1 MKRVISALLGM
12 PIVIIIMLLNNI
24 YIVDIT
30 FAIVAAIALHEFLIA
45 FKEKFK
51 PIIWIGYFAAAFI
64 AVMPFVNSGN
74 RLIFMGLFLFF
85 MIVLL
90 FIEIFKTNMKIN
102 IADISITFF
111 GICYIV
117 FFLMFMPLI
126 YERTNGYY
134 LIWYVFAA
142 SWGTDIFAYEIGKRF
157 GKHKFSE
164 ISPKKSIEGSI
175 AGIVGAVVLMLLVT
189 ILFNTVFHLNLSYL
203 YVAFMAVVLSILGQM
218 GDFAA
223 SSVKRYAG
231 MKDFG
236 NLIPGHGG
244 MLDRLDSVI
253 FIAPAAYFLLMFI

>member
-1 MKRVISALLGM
+1 
-12 PIVIIIMLLNNI
+12 MLLNNI
-24 YIVDIT
+24 YVVDIT

-45 FKEKFK
+45 FKTKFK
-51 PIIWIGYFAAAFI
+51 PIIWIGYLSAAFI
-64 AVMPFVNSGN
+64 AVMPFVNKEN
-74 RLIFMGLFLFF
+74 ILIFMGLFLFF

-90 FIEIFKTNMKIN
+90 FIEIFKTDMKVN

-142 SWGTDIFAYEIGKRF
+142 SWGTDVFAYEVGKRI
-157 GKHKFSE
+157 GKHKISE
-164 ISPKKSIEGSI
+164 ISPKKSIEGCI
-175 AGIVGAVVLMLLVT
+175 AGVFGAIILMLLAT
-189 ILFNTVFHLNLSYL
+189 ILFNKVFNLGISYL
-203 YVAFMAVVLSILGQM
+203 YVAVTAVVLSILGQM

-231 MKDFG
+231 IKDFS

-244 MLDRLDSVI
+244 MLDRFDSVI

>member
-12 PIVIIIMLLNNI
+12 PIVIVIMLLNNI
-24 YIVDIT
+24 YVVDIT
-30 FAIVAAIALHEFLIA
+30 FAIVAALALHEFLIA

-51 PIIWIGYFAAAFI
+51 PIVWIGYFAAAFI
-64 AVMPFVNSGN
+64 AVMPFIAKEHI
-74 RLIFMGLFLFF
+74 LTFMGLFLFF
-85 MIVLL
+85 MIILL
-90 FIEIFKTNMKIN
+90 FIEIFKTNMEIN

-142 SWGTDIFAYEIGKRF
+142 SWGTDVFAYEIGKRF
-157 GKHKFSE
+157 GKHKFSK
-164 ISPKKSIEGSI
+164 ISPNKSIEGCI

-189 ILFNTVFHLNLSYL
+189 ILFNTVFHLGISYL
-203 YVAFMAVVLSILGQM
+203 YVAFIGVILSIIGQM

-223 SSVKRYAG
+223 SSVKRYTG
-231 MKDFG
+231 IKDFG

-244 MLDRLDSVI
+244 MLDRFDSVI
-253 FIAPAAYFLLMFI
+253 FIAPVAYFLLMFI